1 MTIAVTPQQKKK
13 TKGSMANPL
22 THSMAR
28 LERGLEPVEGL
39 GEVRQFLAAK
49 DFEPATIIPTDGKA
63 IVLDLSAASPMLHG
77 SPSGIGV
84 ARLSTLIDD
93 EMRRAGTAFAFG
105 RYAEQRGLYDN
116 ESFASAAGSERRTVH
131 MGIDLF
137 CAGGTAVYT
146 PLDAE
151 VHIVANNTQELDY
164 GPMLVLRH
172 QAGRREFFSLYGHL
186 GLKSLSGRREGQRL
200 RAGEQIAE
208 VGSPPENGNWPPHLH
223 FQLIIDLLGLGKDF
237 PGVAYQSQRD
247 FWLALSP
254 SPAVF
259 FPECDATRLEAA
271 S

>member
-1 MTIAVTPQQKKK
+1 
-13 TKGSMANPL
+13 MANPL

-28 LERGLEPVEGL
+28 VARGLEPVEGL
-39 GEVRQFLAAK
+39 GEVRQFLAAR
-49 DFEPATIIPTDGKA
+49 DFFPATIIRTDGKA
-63 IVLDLSAASPMLHG
+63 VVLDLSAASPMLHG
-77 SPSGIGV
+77 SPSGPGV
-84 ARLSTLIDD
+84 ARLSALIDD

-116 ESFASAAGSERRTVH
+116 ENFAGAGGSERRTVH

-137 CAGGTAVYT
+137 CAADTAVWT

-151 VHIVANNTQELDY
+151 VHIVASNMQELDY

-172 QAGRREFFSLYGHL
+172 QAGRREFFTLYGHL
-186 GLKSLSGRREGQRL
+186 SLKSIAGRREGQRL

-237 PGVAYQSQRD
+237 PGVAYQSQRE

-259 FPECDATRLEAA
+259 FPACAPALLDAGE
-271 S
+271 